1 MAVKGVSDMKNWKRY
16 FCLLVSVFMI
26 TTTYADEQ
34 EEETAPK
41 IDQMMTIELAPQS
54 AVLKIRADVATQHIQ
69 RLKEDLKLTLHEP
82 PQPLDCT
89 LLVDFPSMDKIEAR
103 WQSGSKTTT
112 TFKVDYNGKT
122 LDGTVTTKIIAAP
135 WRDHKFWAL
144 VQVET
149 KTELSTVMF
158 AYGFYARTIPD
169 GKTFRIAIT
178 ELIPKDMSP
187 FAIVAGK
194 SQAVEETKAP

>member
-1 MAVKGVSDMKNWKRY
+1 MQNLKRY

-103 WQSGSKTTT
+103 WQPGSKTTT

-122 LDGTVTTKIIAAP
+122 LDGTVSAVILAAHLGG
-135 WRDHKFWAL
+135 HKFWVLA
-144 VQVET
+144 QVET
-149 KTELSTVMF
+149 KTPLSTVMYI
-158 AYGFYARTIPD
+158 YGFYAQAISD
-169 GKTFRIAIT
+169 GETFHIAIT
-178 ELIPKDMSP
+178 KLLPEECP

-194 SQAVEETKAP
+194 SQAAEETKAP